1 MKQVNNYKRNLT
13 GATCN
18 TFLFV
23 LLVLAQLEDKK
34 DTLSTSTLIILI
46 ALLVSVIFLWI
57 RGTKQYIDH
66 RLQEIEKGKQEA

>member
-1 MKQVNNYKRNLT
+1 MKQANYIKNLT
-13 GATCN
+13 GAACN
-18 TFLFV
+18 TFV
-23 LLVLAQLEDKK
+23 LGVLVILQLDNKEE
-34 DTLSTSTLIILI
+34 TMSLPMLVAYV